1 VTAPE
6 PAVPERLLADLAG
19 LSVDHPIDAGV
30 LGEYAQAARSA
41 GPDASAEAYP
51 RVAAHLRG
59 GCDACEVDLAAL
71 DALARRAG
79 PRSGP
84 LPEPRPAAPPDPR
97 SAAPADEAAVAAPAP
112 SAPSWP
118 PEPIE
123 IASAVALARAIEAEH
138 EALRAPLRPDRF
150 GEVDTRRAGARRR
163 NLLLVEAGLARQRL
177 VARRLFVDRISATL
191 APRRGAG
198 DADTARAERTRP
210 VRPLNPKARL
220 MLDDLAGQVDDLGRL
235 VGRLGRILTDLHR
248 LGSDPRG
255 PARPRAEALTERG
268 LGLTRE
274 ALALDRRLARLQGP
288 LSGMA
293 T

>member
-1 VTAPE
+1 VTAAPE

-19 LSVDHPIDAGV
+19 LAVDHPIDAGV

-51 RVAAHLRG
+51 RVAAHLRS
-59 GCDACEVDLAAL
+59 GCDACEADLAAL

-79 PRSGP
+79 PRSGAP
-84 LPEPRPAAPPDPR
+84 PAPRPP
-97 SAAPADEAAVAAPAP
+97 APADEAAVAPTAP

-123 IASAVALARAIEAEH
+123 IASAVALARTLEAER

-150 GEVDTRRAGARRR
+150 GQVDTRRAGARRR
-163 NLLLVEAGLARQRL
+163 HLLLVEAGLVRQRL
-177 VARRLFVDRISATL
+177 VARRLFVDRLSAAL
-191 APRRGAG
+191 APRPGASN
-198 DADTARAERTRP
+198 ADPARAERTRT
-210 VRPLNPKARL
+210 VRPVNPKARL

-235 VGRLGRILTDLHR
+235 VGRLGRVLTDLHR

-255 PARPRAEALTERG
+255 PARPQAEALTERG

-288 LSGMA
+288 LAGMA